1 MTLVAAESMTKMLFV
16 VALGLL
22 LLFLGGII
30 LLLGS
35 IAFAFWVKEQTGS
48 YVVGFSSTAGVIF
61 ILALLVWMMR
71 RRLLLQPIARLMVR
85 AFLDSAQAPED
96 NSKKV

>member
-35 IAFAFWVKEQTGS
+35 IAFAFWVTEQTGS

-85 AFLDSAQAPED
+85 AFLDSTQAPED